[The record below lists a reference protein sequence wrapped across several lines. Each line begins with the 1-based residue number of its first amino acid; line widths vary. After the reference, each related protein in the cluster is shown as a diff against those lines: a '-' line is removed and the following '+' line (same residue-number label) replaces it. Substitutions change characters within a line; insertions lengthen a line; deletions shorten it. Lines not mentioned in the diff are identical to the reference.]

1 MKMENTSRADS
12 VIEGLRLILRAMI
25 GFECQ
30 GLVPLS
36 TELSPGKAVGLMI
49 DCWRGGGDFLG
60 QEVIKRR
67 KSLLCGSASGLT
79 GHLANSPRRIPRCY
93 VSHHNPLEKWEKKQQ
108 ENARRT
114 VEHPSPKRKIIFESF
129 FSSLLQ
135 TSVSIEDTSLR
146 SA

>member
-1 MKMENTSRADS
+1 MENTSRADS

-93 VSHHNPLEKWEKKQQ
+93 VSHHNPLEKWEKKTTR
-108 ENARRT
+108 ECEANCRT
-114 VEHPSPKRKIIFESF
+114 PVAK
-129 FSSLLQ
+129 
-135 TSVSIEDTSLR
+135 T
-146 SA
+146 